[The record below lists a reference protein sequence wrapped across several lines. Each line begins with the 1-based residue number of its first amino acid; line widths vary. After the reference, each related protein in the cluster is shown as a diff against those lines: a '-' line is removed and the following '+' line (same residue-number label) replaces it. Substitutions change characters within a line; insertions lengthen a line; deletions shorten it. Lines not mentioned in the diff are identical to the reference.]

1 MDADIRLL
9 GPVEVSGPH
18 GQVGWSGPRRRSVF
32 ALLALCHGRLVSRA
46 ALIDALWGDAVP
58 ATALK
63 TLQGHVAQVRKAL
76 AAAGLAGSLVTRDP
90 GYLLDVDGALVDSHR
105 FEERVRAGRRA
116 LDNGDA
122 RTAITC
128 FETGLALWRG
138 SSLADC
144 PVTDWAAAERTRLH
158 ETRALTEELRVT
170 ALCGLGRQAE
180 AIGELEALV
189 VRYPLRERLWEL
201 LMSAHH
207 HVGRPA
213 DALRTYR
220 RVRTLLADEFGLDP
234 GPRLRRL
241 EAAVLAGE
249 PVLDPVP

>member
-9 GPVEVSGPH
+9 GPVEVSGPN
-18 GQVGWSGPRRRSVF
+18 GPVVWSGARRRSVF

-63 TLQGHVAQVRKAL
+63 TLQGHVAQVRKGL

-90 GYLLDVDGALVDSHR
+90 GYLLDIDGALVDIPR
-105 FEERVRAGRRA
+105 FEERVRAGQHA
-116 LDNGDA
+116 LDHGDA
-122 RTAITC
+122 RAAIKC

-138 SSLADC
+138 NPLADC
-144 PVTDWAAAERTRLH
+144 PVTDWAGAELTRLH

-170 ALCGLGRQAE
+170 ASCRLGHHAE
-180 AIGELEALV
+180 AIGELETLV

-201 LMSAHH
+201 LMSAQCRA
-207 HVGRPA
+207 GRPA
-213 DALRTYR
+213 DALHTYR
-220 RVRTLLADEFGLDP
+220 RVRTMLVDEFGLDP
-234 GPRLRRL
+234 GRELRRL

-249 PVLDPVP
+249 PEMDPVP